1 MSTRRRRPLGALPA
15 LVVLA
20 LSGCGLIESEVRHFA
35 EERIY
40 EHPLFE
46 SPEACE
52 AAQPPGFHVNCSQW
66 MEFDPDG
73 RVRVVLTDIVNPG
86 TYRIEN
92 RRIIL
97 SMEASPELPGRLE
110 LFLSSDGST
119 LVEEGTGRIWTRVSD
134 DG

>member
-1 MSTRRRRPLGALPA
+1 MPTRRPRPRTALAP

-20 LSGCGLIESEVRHFA
+20 LPGCGLIESEVRHFD

-52 AAQPPGFHVNCSQW
+52 AAQPPGFFINCSQW

-73 RVRVVLTDIVNPG
+73 RVRVVLTDIINPG
-86 TYRIEN
+86 TYRIQN
-92 RRIIL
+92 RHVIL
-97 SMEASPELPGRLE
+97 SMESSPELPERLE
-110 LFLSSDGST
+110 LLLSADGST
-119 LVEEGTGRIWTRVSD
+119 LVEEGTGRVWTRVP
-134 DG
+134 GEG